1 MTRARQAAGGRD
13 SDLARLLGI
22 TPSAVSRWNGRV
34 PVRRAIELE
43 VLTGGR
49 VTRYDIRP
57 DHFGPAPARSTP
69 PPSEPVRAAAA
80 AASAPAAARGTA

>member
-1 MTRARQAAGGRD
+1 MSSSDGMTRARQAAGGRD

-34 PVRRAIELE
+34 PVRRAIEIEL
-43 VLTGGR
+43 LTGGR

-57 DHFGPAPARSTP
+57 DHFGPAPARP
-69 PPSEPVRAAAA
+69 AAAA
-80 AASAPAAARGTA
+80 AASATAAVARRAA